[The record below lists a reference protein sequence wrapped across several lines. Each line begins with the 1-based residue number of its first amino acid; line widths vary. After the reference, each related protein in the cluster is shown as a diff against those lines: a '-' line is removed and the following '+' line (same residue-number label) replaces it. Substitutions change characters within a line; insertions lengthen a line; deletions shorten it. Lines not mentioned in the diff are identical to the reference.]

1 MKKMMKLLLLLVLL
15 CGLTGCFQID
25 QVITLLPDGSGM
37 FEETFMI
44 SRKISA
50 SMAALTTGPDEQAG
64 TDDTRKPDIKEQ
76 SFFKDDEIKK
86 RAESLGPGVRFIR
99 MERIINKQ
107 FEGYKA
113 IYSFNDI
120 NMLHIE
126 QNNPGMPKQQEQ
138 VNGTTAKGIA
148 FIFKPGKTAQ
158 LTVKQ
163 PKKDAMTEVPSAE
176 AAVPAKKTSP
186 EELAIMRQMFDG
198 MRIVTTL
205 VIKGQ
210 VLKSNATHRA
220 GSTITLAELDF
231 GKILD
236 KPELLE
242 KMTAM
247 PPGDQAAAME
257 MLKVFPG
264 MKIDMNDEVQV
275 SFK

>member
-1 MKKMMKLLLLLVLL
+1 MKNMMKLLLLLVVL

-25 QVITLLPDGSGM
+25 QVITLLPDGSGT

-50 SMAALTTGPDEQAG
+50 SMAALTAGLDEQAE

-76 SFFKDDEIKK
+76 SFFKDAEIKK
-86 RAESLGPGVRFIR
+86 RAESLGSGVRFIR
-99 MERIINKQ
+99 MERIVNKQ

-126 QNNPGMPKQQEQ
+126 QNNPGMPKQEQ

-163 PKKDAMTEVPSAE
+163 PKKDAMTEVPLAE

-186 EELAIMRQMFDG
+186 EELAMMRQMFDG
-198 MRIVTTL
+198 MRVVTTL

-210 VLKSNATHRA
+210 VLKSNATHRV
-220 GSTITLAELDF
+220 GSAITLAELDF
-231 GKILD
+231 GRILD

-242 KMTAM
+242 KMAAM

-264 MKIDMNDEVQV
+264 MKIDMNNEVQV